1 MGTKQCVPT
10 TFFFQVHVGY
20 NRSPSRGTVAPTA
33 PLVPAAD
40 TAPAP
45 PPPPPRPRVRFNY
58 MSEEEDWRGFRA
70 AVRISH
76 EIVPT
81 QVRTLTQTLSPNAD
95 QVRISR
101 EIVHQPAFDGL
112 RGAEIQPGES
122 VASDAQLDA
131 YLAEHLESAYHPC
144 GTCRRVVGSQ

>member
-1 MGTKQCVPT
+1 VRTDHP
-10 TFFFQVHVGY
+10 FQVHVGY
-20 NRSPSRGTVAPTA
+20 NRSPSRGTVTPTA
-33 PLVPAAD
+33 PLPPAAA
-40 TAPAP
+40 TAPVP

-70 AVRISH
+70 AVCIS
-76 EIVPT
+76 P
-81 QVRTLTQTLSPNAD
+81 RSRANPNPHPHPHPNLNPD

-122 VASDAQLDA
+122 IASDAQLDA
-131 YLAEHLESAYHPC
+131 YLADHLESAYHPC
-144 GTCRRVVGSQ
+144 GTCR

>member
-1 MGTKQCVPT
+1 MRTDHLLLPGARWLQPIALARDSGTHRAARARGGYRARAAAAAAAPARA
-10 TFFFQVHVGY
+10 FQLHVGG
-20 NRSPSRGTVAPTA
+20 RGLARLPSRGAY
-33 PLVPAAD
+33 L
-40 TAPAP
+40 
-45 PPPPPRPRVRFNY
+45 PR
-58 MSEEEDWRGFRA
+58 DRA
-70 AVRISH
+70 NPSPH
-76 EIVPT
+76 PNPNPKPH
-81 QVRTLTQTLSPNAD
+81 PNAD

-144 GTCRRVVGSQ
+144 GTCRRVVGSK